1 MQKARRH
8 TTTGAPTACRHTVS
22 GSLSL
27 PCAGCFSPFPHG
39 TRPLS
44 VSREYLALPDGP
56 GRFTQNSSC
65 SALLRI
71 LLEQVQLARTGLSPS
86 AGELSRSF
94 RFVALLRIAVLLPRR
109 CRNSDGL
116 GFSPFA
122 RHYWGNHSCFLFLEV
137 LRCFSSLGSPH
148 QKVMPRLQHG
158 GLSHSEIPESTAIC
172 ASTGLI
178 AAYHVLL
185 RLQEPRHPPCALHIL
200 PVASPQP
207 CTHIYTC
214 TCTCSTARGVNIH
227 QAF

>member
-1 MQKARRH
+1 MVPADSRRIPR
-8 TTTGAPTACRHTVS
+8 APRYS
-22 GSLSL
+22 GYCWIRGILRVPASHRLR
-27 PCAGCFSPFPHG
+27 GNFP
-39 TRPLS
+39 
-44 VSREYLALPDGP
+44 D
-56 GRFTQNSSC
+56 
-65 SALLRI
+65 
-71 LLEQVQLARTGLSPS
+71 PS
-86 AGELSRSF
+86 ASIPRH
-94 RFVALLRIAVLLPRR
+94 RIAVLLPRR

-200 PVASPQP
+200 PVASPLP
-207 CTHIYTC
+207 CTHTYTC